1 MKEIR
6 ANETDFSIE
15 NRKIVGYALKF
26 NTLSNDLGGFVETIE
41 PNALDGVLEQS
52 DVLCLLNHDEKRGVL
67 ARWRKGKGS
76 LNLSVDDIG
85 LKYEF
90 EAPNTALGSE
100 LLEGIKRGDI
110 GASSFALQIN
120 EDRWQKLED
129 NKYKRVIKSFK
140 TIYDV
145 SPVYYP
151 AYDTTDVSIAKRGL
165 DTQINNE
172 LEEAKQSLDLDEY
185 YTKLINNIDE

>member
-110 GASSFALQIN
+110 GASSFAFQIN
-120 EDRWQKLED
+120 EDRWQKLEE

>member
-6 ANETDFSIE
+6 ANETDFNIE
-15 NRKIVGYALKF
+15 NRKVVGYALKF
-26 NTLSNDLGGFVETIE
+26 NTESNDLGGFVESIE
-41 PNALDGVLEQS
+41 SNALDGVLENS

-110 GASSFALQIN
+110 SASSFAFQIN
-120 EDRWQKLED
+120 EDRWQKVDE

-185 YTKLINNIDE
+185 YAKLINNIDE